1 MPDCGLVHDLLTVA
15 MGTADTGKRAALD
28 RAFDRP
34 AVPGSG
40 RGVSSME
47 VFAQQLINGLTL
59 GSIYG
64 LIAIGY
70 TMVFGIIGM
79 VNFAHGDVFM
89 LSAFIALIFFL
100 ILTTWLGIS
109 SIALALLIV
118 LVIAMALTA
127 LWGWAI
133 ERVAYRPLR
142 GSFRLAPL
150 ISAIG
155 VSIFLSNF
163 VQVVQGARNKP
174 TPPMVRDVIVL
185 WTGADGYAVA
195 LSYKQIIIMA
205 VTVVLLAGFWYLV
218 QRTPLGRAQRAC
230 EQDRKMAAL
239 LGINVDRTISL
250 TFVLGAALAA
260 VAGTMYLLYYGVVSF
275 ADGFVPGVKAF
286 TAAVLG
292 GIGSLPGAVLGGL
305 IIGLIET
312 LWSAYFSIEYKDVA
326 AFSILAIVLIFMPSG
341 ILGRPEVEKV

>member
-1 MPDCGLVHDLLTVA
+1 
-15 MGTADTGKRAALD
+15 
-28 RAFDRP
+28 
-34 AVPGSG
+34 
-40 RGVSSME
+40 ME

-79 VNFAHGDVFM
+79 INFAHGDVFM
-89 LSAFIALIFFL
+89 LSAFIALITFL
-100 ILTTWLGIS
+100 IVTTWLGIS

-118 LVIAMALTA
+118 LICAMVLTA

-174 TPPMVRDVIVL
+174 TPPMMREVITL
-185 WTGADGYAVA
+185 WTGDNGYAVA
-195 LSYKQIIIMA
+195 LSYKQIIIMLT
-205 VTVVLLAGFWYLV
+205 TVVLLAGFWYLV
-218 QRTPLGRAQRAC
+218 QKTPLGRAQRAC

-239 LGINVDRTISL
+239 LGIDVDRTISL

-275 ADGFVPGVKAF
+275 ADGFTPGVKAF

-305 IIGLIET
+305 LIGLVET
-312 LWSAYFSIEYKDVA
+312 FWSAYFSIEYKDVA